1 MSLDW
6 GLSWE
11 APIRTCDELETRRH
25 PFITNILEPVMMFL
39 IRAANSWA
47 RAGIPLCMKTKWQ
60 FPAILLG
67 AVLTCGP
74 ALGWSESTTVQ
85 ENSAKQDMKDAGHES
100 KNAAK
105 DVGHGTK
112 QGTKKVYH
120 STKRGT
126 KKAWHKTK
134 NTTNGTVNGAK
145 EGAKQPE

>member
-1 MSLDW
+1 
-6 GLSWE
+6 
-11 APIRTCDELETRRH
+11 
-25 PFITNILEPVMMFL
+25 
-39 IRAANSWA
+39 
-47 RAGIPLCMKTKWQ
+47 MKTKWQ

-85 ENSAKQDMKDAGHES
+85 ENSAKQDMKDAGHET

-120 STKRGT
+120 SAKRGT
-126 KKAWHKTK
+126 KKAWHKTE
-134 NTTNGTVNGAK
+134 NTTKGTVHGAK
-145 EGAKQPE
+145 EGAKQPD